1 MGAYLIRRALQ
12 AIPVI
17 LLSTVMVFTV
27 IHLIPGDPAQVLAG
41 ADASASYL
49 ASIRHGMGLD
59 QPLPVQYLIWMGHI
73 LRGNLG
79 TSTHGQTVAF
89 LLASRVPATLELA
102 ATSMVLSLLISIPL
116 GVLAAAVNGTK
127 ADWLISTV
135 QSIWLAIPNF
145 FLGIL
150 FVILFALILHW
161 LPPGGRTADGQ
172 HIAASIKSLILPS
185 VSLALGLSAFLSR
198 FVKFNMLEVLY
209 DDFVRTARAK
219 GLRSR
224 RVIFGHALR
233 NAMLPVITILGL
245 QFAGLLGGQ
254 VVIETVFSWPGIGGL
269 LLDAIGTRDYP
280 VVEAGLLFLVLLII
294 AVNIMVD
301 LTYGFIDP
309 RTRLSEA
316 R

>member
-209 DDFVRTARAK
+209 
-219 GLRSR
+219 
-224 RVIFGHALR
+224 
-233 NAMLPVITILGL
+233 
-245 QFAGLLGGQ
+245 
-254 VVIETVFSWPGIGGL
+254 
-269 LLDAIGTRDYP
+269 
-280 VVEAGLLFLVLLII
+280 
-294 AVNIMVD
+294 
-301 LTYGFIDP
+301 
-309 RTRLSEA
+309 
-316 R
+316 